1 MKMKNILVAN
11 NHLEKVG
18 GSETFIYTLI
28 EELLKR
34 GLYVEYFTFFKGE
47 VSDRIEKDLKVKFMS
62 LKNYDLILANHNT
75 CVKYLSHKGITIQ
88 TCHGIYPKE
97 EQPEVYADAHVA
109 ISKEVSD
116 HLLNLGFK
124 SKIILNGINCERYKS
139 SRKINKELRTVLSLS
154 QSVSANAKIESACA
168 KLNLKFKMLNKNKNP
183 IWNVEDI
190 INKADLVIGLGRSA
204 YEAIACGRTVII
216 FDERDY
222 FESYSD
228 GYLTV
233 HTIPKWV
240 ENNCSGRYSKK
251 EFSTEDLV
259 QELEKYSENDGK
271 QLRQFAVDHFNIVS
285 KVDDYLEYAESLK
298 KKHGKLNLLRVSW
311 YQWYRM
317 QLKLNK
323 LKRHSEI

>member
-1 MKMKNILVAN
+1 
-11 NHLEKVG
+11 
-18 GSETFIYTLI
+18 
-28 EELLKR
+28 
-34 GLYVEYFTFFKGE
+34 
-47 VSDRIEKDLKVKFMS
+47 
-62 LKNYDLILANHNT
+62 
-75 CVKYLSHKGITIQ
+75 
-88 TCHGIYPKE
+88 
-97 EQPEVYADAHVA
+97 
-109 ISKEVSD
+109 
-116 HLLNLGFK
+116 
-124 SKIILNGINCERYKS
+124 
-139 SRKINKELRTVLSLS
+139 
-154 QSVSANAKIESACA
+154 
-168 KLNLKFKMLNKNKNP
+168 MLNKNKNP

-285 KVDDYLEYAESLK
+285 KVDDYLEYAENLK

-323 LKRHSEI
+323 LKRNSEI